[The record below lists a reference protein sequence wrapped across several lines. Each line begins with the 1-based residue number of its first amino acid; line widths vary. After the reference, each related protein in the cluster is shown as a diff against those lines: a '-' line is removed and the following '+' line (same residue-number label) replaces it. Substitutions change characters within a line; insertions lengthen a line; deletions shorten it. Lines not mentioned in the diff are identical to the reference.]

1 MGSPFIPGCLLW
13 RHALPAPAPVLAIAA
28 LAMGIPLWYADL
40 PSGDASKIQ
49 QPRRAKLVW
58 SITSAMTPLRGDG
71 AKYEAQPKR
80 GCDCRE
86 IVRSS
91 ECKSLHSMQYTRGR
105 LGDQS
110 GWGSLV

>member
-1 MGSPFIPGCLLW
+1 MIRPPRFRQITTRTLDEPVGSPFIPGCLLW

-40 PSGDASKIQ
+40 PYEDASKIQ

-86 IVRSS
+86 IVPGGG
-91 ECKSLHSMQYTRGR
+91 H
-105 LGDQS
+105 
-110 GWGSLV
+110 VAAV